1 MAWKE
6 NEYLDTMIF
15 QAKHCQ
21 YFEVKMHLIVQE
33 VCLKSLGIYC
43 QLVSI
48 LVKFLKFQDFRSLS
62 AIFFSNRYL
71 KPSISRPDV

>member
-48 LVKFLKFQDFRSLS
+48 LVKFLKFQ